1 MAIPLDRTFTY
12 RLHVLH
18 KLTDMKTQHAY
29 AQELSMSLSDG
40 RCLSVIGTFGPLSV
54 NDLAFKS
61 NLNKGQASRAAQ
73 ALVEQKLVDKEVSG
87 GDARGVVLSL
97 SAKGRKVFERI
108 MAVVHLR
115 NEEILNVLTATEREQ
130 LNNIFDRLVESANT
144 LKE

>member
-130 LNNIFDRLVESANT
+130 LNSIFDRLVESANT